1 MIILIDEDTTLDARS
16 LSRGLGTLSNVR
28 HVPRVSRARAKLAS
42 FRSFF
47 FETLRD
53 FSIRWLYLEIKEG
66 KGKKILGVF
75 PAIAVNNQGR

>member
-28 HVPRVSRARAKLAS
+28 HVPRVSRARAKLPP

-66 KGKKILGVF
+66 KGRKILGVF